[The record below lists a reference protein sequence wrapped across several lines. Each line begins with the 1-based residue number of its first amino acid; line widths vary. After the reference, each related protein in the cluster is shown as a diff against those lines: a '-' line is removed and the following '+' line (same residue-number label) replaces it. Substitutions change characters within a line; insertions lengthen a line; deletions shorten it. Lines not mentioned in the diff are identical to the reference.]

1 MELKEKQEGQ
11 HEACNVQAQSVAQVH
26 RLRFIT
32 HFNVSKAHQ
41 DVPRQ
46 EDEEP
51 QTGSSP
57 SKHHLLEMKL
67 LRH

>member
-51 QTGSSP
+51 
-57 SKHHLLEMKL
+57 
-67 LRH
+67 